1 MSTQQVKD
9 SMFLSA
15 VSFDVRSQSAKI
27 DGFKMVDDI
36 YYLCGLKRRQLPLA
50 INRDWHPIVLD
61 VYKKLVSK
69 IIDFPEY
76 DITYV
81 IPSGIK
87 FYIYELFPID
97 YWDGY
102 HILYMGDVYHSPQ
115 WRDLVFHSLNI
126 LKHNS
131 SWEGDIREGVYFQ
144 RLPKNNYGF
153 DDSALFLKQDNN
165 GTTFVVSIN
174 KLEHLEDYFVKCV
187 TLKKDDDTVGIE
199 YLK

>member
-1 MSTQQVKD
+1 MSSQQVKD
-9 SMFLSA
+9 SKFLSA
-15 VSFDVRSQSAKI
+15 VSFHVRSHSVKI

-61 VYKKLVSK
+61 VYKKLVSRV
-69 IIDFPEY
+69 INFPEY
-76 DITYV
+76 NITYV

-87 FYIYELFPID
+87 FYIYELDPID
-97 YWDGY
+97 DWYGY
-102 HILYMGDVYHSPQ
+102 YKLHMGDVYFSPH

-144 RLPKNNYGF
+144 RLQKNNYDF

-165 GTTFVVSIN
+165 GTTFAVSIN
-174 KLEHLEDYFVKCV
+174 KLEHLEEYFVKCV
-187 TLKKDDDTVGIE
+187 TLKRDDNTFGIE
-199 YLK
+199 YIK